1 MAYYSRR
8 FYNVLISVINVSNFS
23 IFIHPN
29 ITQIE
34 FDYVNN
40 LMKTTQNKL
49 LSISFIIVLEID
61 VKRFEKY
68 NFIRPKIKSIY
79 QNTIIL
85 IM

>member
-1 MAYYSRR
+1 MAYYSRH
-8 FYNVLISVINVSNFS
+8 FYNVLISTINVSNFP

-40 LMKTTQNKL
+40 LTKTTQDKL
-49 LSISFIIVLEID
+49 LSISFIIVLEIY

-68 NFIRPKIKSIY
+68 NFIHPKMKSKY
-79 QNTIIL
+79 LNTVA
-85 IM
+85 